1 MEHTLTCHSS
11 ITSCAVSALDPH
23 LIIGG
28 LYSGQVVL
36 WDSRA
41 KQTPFLKSTLQSGGH
56 TYPIYTVN
64 YFGTQ

>member
-1 MEHTLTCHSS
+1 MGHINDPTGLLLVWSVKSSAKIEHILTCHSS
-11 ITSCAVSALDPH
+11 ITSCAVAPLDPH

-41 KQTPFLKSTLQSGGH
+41 K
-56 TYPIYTVN
+56 
-64 YFGTQ
+64 